1 MGIQKAVVDKT
12 SSRLPNSGHDLFFFF
27 FFGASLALR
36 SALELLLS
44 LTTELIVGGCHIKFS
59 LHITIRSINGSL
71 LHRIRE
77 DDASKR

>member
-12 SSRLPNSGHDLFFFF
+12 SSRLPNSGHDIFFF